1 MATKLIEA
9 EVEAAP
15 VVTSVLCTLP
25 VDEAVTVVAGAS
37 SDGGGVTGTTAA
49 GPVLPAAG

>member
-9 EVEAAP
+9 EAEAAP
-15 VVTSVLCTLP
+15 VVTSVLCALP

-37 SDGGGVTGTTAA
+37 SDGGVTGTTAA
-49 GPVLPAAG
+49 GPVLPVVG